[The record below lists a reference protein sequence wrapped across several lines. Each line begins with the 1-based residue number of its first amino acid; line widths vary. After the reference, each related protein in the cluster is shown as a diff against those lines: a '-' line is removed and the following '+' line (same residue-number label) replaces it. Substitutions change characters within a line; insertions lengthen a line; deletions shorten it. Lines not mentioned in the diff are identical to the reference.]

1 MRAVRRYARRALTD
15 RDDSSTQHADEAER
29 RLLARLRAGDEGA
42 FMEIV
47 DAWGPS
53 MLRLARQFTPS
64 TAVAEEVVQET
75 WLAVLS
81 GLDGFEGRSSLKTWV
96 LRILVNRAKTR
107 GTRERRTVPFAAL
120 ASEESS
126 GEFDAVAAD
135 RFLSADHAQWPHHW
149 AAPLPRWEAQPA
161 GAVESAE
168 TLALIHAAIEDLP
181 PAQRTV
187 ILLRDIEG
195 WEGPQ
200 VSNALEITETNQR
213 VLLHRARSKVRAA
226 LEEHLASAP

>member
-1 MRAVRRYARRALTD
+1 LPEDLHTPPPA
-15 RDDSSTQHADEAER
+15 DDPAER
-29 RLLARLRAGDEGA
+29 RLLARLRAGDEAA

-75 WLAVLS
+75 WVAVLS
-81 GLDGFEGRSSLKTWV
+81 GLDRFEGRSSLKTWV

-107 GTRERRTVPFAAL
+107 GARERRTVPFAAL
-120 ASEESS
+120 ASEESA
-126 GEFDAVAAD
+126 GGFEAVAAD
-135 RFLSADHAQWPHHW
+135 RFLSADHARWPHHW
-149 AAPLPRWEAQPA
+149 GAPLPRWEAQPE
-161 GAVESAE
+161 GAAQSAE
-168 TLALIHAAIEDLP
+168 TLALIHAAIEVLP

-187 ILLRDIEG
+187 ILLRDVEG
-195 WEGPQ
+195 WDGPQ
-200 VSNALEITETNQR
+200 VSNALDITETNQR

-226 LEEHLASAP
+226 LAEHLAPPS